1 MDDLTKLLL
10 SSPVGPLLED
20 RTVTDITYNGGQ
32 LYYLSSHNGRIK
44 YGDFN
49 AQEALNL
56 VRQIANLT
64 NQLFTYQNPILDVV
78 FSCYRFSA
86 VHPLI
91 TREREQGVVSFAIR
105 VANQDKELLVRTGMI
120 DEEIKRI
127 IDTLLVTKKSII
139 LSGLTGVGKTEVQKY
154 IIGRLQTNARIII
167 IDQGIEL
174 AITQSLYPHLDIT
187 MWRYDDRLIESSL
200 ASLLKTSL
208 RFNPDYL
215 VIAEARGKEIIDI
228 YNASLS
234 GHASFFTM
242 HSEGVTTIYQ
252 RMLAMGNYQSGIT
265 IHDLVKAFPYV
276 IQMDKTVKN
285 NAIVRKITKIVSFV
299 NGYDNPTYLYSNE
312 QENT

>member
-10 SSPVGPLLED
+10 NSPIGPLLED
-20 RTVTDITYNGGQ
+20 RTITDISYNGGH
-32 LYYLSSHNGRIK
+32 LYYLSSQNGRMK
-44 YGDFN
+44 YHDFS
-49 AQEALNL
+49 AQDALNL

-78 FSCYRFSA
+78 FACYRFSA

-91 TREREQGVVSFAIR
+91 TREGEQGVVSFAIR
-105 VANQDKELLVRTGMI
+105 VANQDKELLEKTGMI
-120 DEEIKRI
+120 DEKIKSI
-127 IDTLLVTKKSII
+127 IDQILLTKKSIV

-154 IIGRLQTNARIII
+154 IIGRLKLNSRIII

-174 AITQSLYPHLDIT
+174 AITQLLYDHLDIT
-187 MWRYDDRLIESSL
+187 MWRYDDRLSESSL
-200 ASLLKTSL
+200 THLIKTSL

-242 HSEGVTTIYQ
+242 HSESVATIYH
-252 RMLAMGNYQSGIT
+252 RMLAMGNYQSGVT
-265 IHDLVKAFPYV
+265 IPDLVAAFPYV
-276 IQMDKTVKN
+276 IQIEKKQMN
-285 NAIVRKITKIVSFV
+285 NRIERKITKIVSFV
-299 NGYDNPTYLYSNE
+299 NGYENPTYLYSNE
-312 QENT
+312 KEY